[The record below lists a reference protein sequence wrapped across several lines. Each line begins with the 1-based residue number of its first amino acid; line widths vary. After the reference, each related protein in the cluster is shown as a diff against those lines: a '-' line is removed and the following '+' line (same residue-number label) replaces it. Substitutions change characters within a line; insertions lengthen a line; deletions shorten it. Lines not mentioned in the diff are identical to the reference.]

1 MAPHWPAPWGL
12 AADPI
17 HQLIIDDELA
27 RAGVQRPSNAI
38 GIGWA
43 GPTITYAGTEEQKE
57 RYLFPLLTAEEIWC
71 QLFSEPGSGSD
82 LASLSTRAE
91 RDGDEWVVN
100 GSKIWTSGAQHSQ
113 FGILLA
119 RTNPDA
125 AKHKGITYFICPM
138 NLPGIDVRPIR
149 EMTGGET
156 FNEVFF
162 TDVRLPLDAVVGEV
176 NDGWRLAKVT
186 LGNERVSLS
195 TGGVL
200 WGHGPTA
207 LDLLAQIKRAPVTD
221 PVMRQNIVKVY
232 IEHQILELI
241 RMRTLTARIRGE
253 QPGPEASI
261 RKILADEHGQHV
273 MELALSLQ
281 GASGMIAN
289 AHVGGLSGT
298 QGPSAMEAAVWYY
311 GFLFAQALTIGG
323 GTGAVQRN
331 IVGERVLGLPH
342 EPEARA

>member
-1 MAPHWPAPWGL
+1 
-12 AADPI
+12 
-17 HQLIIDDELA
+17 
-27 RAGVQRPSNAI
+27 
-38 GIGWA
+38 
-43 GPTITYAGTEEQKE
+43 
-57 RYLFPLLTAEEIWC
+57 
-71 QLFSEPGSGSD
+71 
-82 LASLSTRAE
+82 
-91 RDGDEWVVN
+91 
-100 GSKIWTSGAQHSQ
+100 
-113 FGILLA
+113 LLA

-195 TGGVL
+195 TGGLL
-200 WGHGPTA
+200 WGYGPTA
-207 LDLLAQIKRAPVTD
+207 LDLIAQIKRAPVTD
-221 PVMRQNIVKVY
+221 PLLRQNIVKVY

-241 RMRTLTARIRGE
+241 RMRTLSARIRGE
-253 QPGPEASI
+253 QPGPEASV

-273 MELALSLQ
+273 MDLALSLQ

-298 QGPSAMEAAVWYY
+298 QGASAMEAAVWYY